1 MIDEELLTMNE
12 LKNAKSNHLAAI
24 AQRLD
29 ELTEEELAGKY
40 DIIEKKLFEF
50 ANFMESESVFLY
62 TPING
67 EIPTETIIKKSLQIE
82 KQLILPVLTHSKKPI
97 HLYKITDY
105 NKDLVLNENDIL
117 EPDVKKCKKI
127 PLEDVDIAVI
137 PGLAFDDKGGRIGFG
152 NDFYKRLIARL
163 PETCRKISLAYE
175 EQLVDQIQMESR
187 KYTVDIIITDQRII
201 YKI

>member
-1 MIDEELLTMNE
+1 MIDEDFLTMNE
-12 LKNAKSNHLAAI
+12 LKNAKNTHLATI

-29 ELTEEELAGKY
+29 QLTEEELTDKY
-40 DIIEKKLFEF
+40 DIIEQKLFEF

-67 EIPTETIIKKSLQIE
+67 EIPTETIIKKSLKIE

>member
-1 MIDEELLTMNE
+1 MIDEERLTMNE
-12 LKNAKSNHLAAI
+12 LKNAKNNHLAAI
-24 AQRLD
+24 AKRLD
-29 ELTEEELAGKY
+29 QLTQEELTGKF
-40 DIIEKKLFEF
+40 DIIEQKLFEF

-105 NKDLVLNENDIL
+105 NKDLVLNENDVL

-187 KYTVDIIITDQRII
+187 KFTVDIIITDQRII